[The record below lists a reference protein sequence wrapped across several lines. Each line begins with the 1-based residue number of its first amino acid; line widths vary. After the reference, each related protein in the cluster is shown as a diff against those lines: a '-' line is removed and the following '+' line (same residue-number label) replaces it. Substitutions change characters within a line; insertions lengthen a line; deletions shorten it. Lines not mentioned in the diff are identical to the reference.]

1 MPRRLVKLKTAGEWQ
16 DGDHTM
22 LHVIF
27 ELSLEMHEL
36 GNEPPPDIAAD
47 FDHSG
52 SRGVMADPETAG
64 CADGLEQ
71 HGEIS
76 GLPQF
81 ARV

>member
-27 ELSLEMHEL
+27 EPSLEMQEF
-36 GNEPPPDIAAD
+36 GDEPPDIGAD

-52 SRGVMADPETAG
+52 SRGVMADPDPPPPSIADMTALFCEG
-64 CADGLEQ
+64 
-71 HGEIS
+71 
-76 GLPQF
+76 PP
-81 ARV
+81 